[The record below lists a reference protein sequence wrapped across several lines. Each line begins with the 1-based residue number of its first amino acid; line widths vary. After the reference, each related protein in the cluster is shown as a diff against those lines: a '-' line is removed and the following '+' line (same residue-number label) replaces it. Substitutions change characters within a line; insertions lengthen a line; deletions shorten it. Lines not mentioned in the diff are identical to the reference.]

1 MGFVIWYRL
10 EFRTDVG
17 APGFLRLSNDV
28 LHGDL
33 LLDAAVHTRATLGPH
48 PSTFEITLWDL
59 PLDNAKG
66 LAEQSRARAGSSRP
80 LLVDIQLGYFDQP
93 STQRASV
100 MVGAITEIAT
110 EVAADGS
117 LLTRI
122 KGMERAGYLLRRE
135 RFPYDKPGESSFAQI
150 FAAIEAQTTV
160 PVQDSGV
167 TGTDSDLTIS
177 AGTALGVLGHIAV
190 RAGTPL
196 AVRAGEAVLGAAT
209 AAVPP
214 VRFRTA
220 DNIVS
225 KRRWDSG
232 SPDLQAAPGATTRFE
247 LTVLGDPVLQIG
259 AKVDLE
265 DSGSGD
271 LRVEALQHTFS
282 LRGGYTC
289 EVTVLGANDAKR
301 PAAVDGAH
309 AVADGFHSMTRALLA
324 DHPAVDV
331 GNVAS
336 YNKAGAGDNG
346 GHRATLDYGQRRA
359 ASSVDD
365 PVDNTLQLHDKPVA
379 SVFAWDRTGLMV
391 PVYPGMR
398 ALLLHNGG
406 EVNDAIAAGFL
417 WSRNANH
424 EPPENEPGDYWLCL
438 PTEVSDGRP
447 TGKGVNDLTDAGG
460 HRVVQAVGLD
470 IQVGTDVLP
479 EVGTRPR
486 PPTGEALVI
495 RHGKGTTITVAE
507 DGSVDITTDNKDVRL
522 GNGKASITISGG
534 EITLTADSIKL
545 AAAAVEVG

>member
-1 MGFVIWYRL
+1 PSDCNPPFSAGRAAGFSGL
-10 EFRTDVG
+10 SGGG
-17 APGFLRLSNDV
+17 AAPPRGRRGGGGV
-28 LHGDL
+28 PAPPTA
-33 LLDAAVHTRATLGPH
+33 AAV
-48 PSTFEITLWDL
+48 
-59 PLDNAKG
+59 
-66 LAEQSRARAGSSRP
+66 
-80 LLVDIQLGYFDQP
+80 
-93 STQRASV
+93 
-100 MVGAITEIAT
+100 
-110 EVAADGS
+110 
-117 LLTRI
+117 
-122 KGMERAGYLLRRE
+122 
-135 RFPYDKPGESSFAQI
+135 
-150 FAAIEAQTTV
+150 
-160 PVQDSGV
+160 
-167 TGTDSDLTIS
+167 
-177 AGTALGVLGHIAV
+177 
-190 RAGTPL
+190 
-196 AVRAGEAVLGAAT
+196 
-209 AAVPP
+209 P
-214 VRFRTA
+214 VRFRAA

-232 SPDLQAAPGATTRFE
+232 SPDLQAAPGSTTRFE

-271 LRVEALQHTFS
+271 LRVEAVQHVFS

-289 EVTVLGANDAKR
+289 EVSVLGANDAKR
-301 PAAVDGAH
+301 PEAVEGAH
-309 AVADGFHSMTRALLA
+309 AVADGFHSMTRSLLA

-406 EVNDAIAAGFL
+406 EVNDAIAAGFV
-417 WSRNANH
+417 WSRNAKH

-438 PTEVSDGRP
+438 PTEVTDGRP

-479 EVGTRPR
+479 EVGTRPQ

-507 DGSVDITTDNKDVRL
+507 DGSVDITTDDKDVRL
-522 GNGKASITISGG
+522 GNGKASIVISGG

-545 AAAAVEVG
+545 AATVVEVG